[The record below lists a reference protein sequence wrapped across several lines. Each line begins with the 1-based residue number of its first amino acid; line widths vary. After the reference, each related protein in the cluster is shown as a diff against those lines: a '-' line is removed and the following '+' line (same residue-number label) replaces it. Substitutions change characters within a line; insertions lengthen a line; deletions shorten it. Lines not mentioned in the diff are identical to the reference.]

1 VLPPAGAHR
10 RESKV
15 FRPKRFG
22 QVVIASLG
30 VFIGSLLAD
39 ILFGDGIQ
47 EDDVYQAIMVATVA
61 ALIQT
66 WLSKKR

>member
-1 VLPPAGAHR
+1 M
-10 RESKV
+10 V

-39 ILFGDGIQ
+39 VFFGDGIQ
-47 EDDVYQAIMVATVA
+47 EDDIYQAIMVALVA
-61 ALIQT
+61 AVIQT
-66 WLSKKR
+66 WLSQKR